1 MPKNDRLVA
10 LRGNRSQSEVAR
22 ALQIDRSTYAH
33 IENGTR
39 RASLSLA
46 FKIAR
51 YYGVAIEDI
60 FSPSDVV
67 KDHCDVSAQTA

>member
-1 MPKNDRLVA
+1 MPKNERLIA
-10 LRGNRSQSEVAR
+10 LRGARTQSEVAQ
-22 ALQIDRSTYAH
+22 ALKIDRSTYTH

-60 FSPSDVV
+60 FRPPMW
-67 KDHCDVSAQTA
+67 